1 MSYQV
6 KFHKDTSSEL
16 ASIMVHK
23 PLLFSFLVE
32 NIFKCFES
40 CENED
45 AVASVIKR
53 HTKKCVI
60 TENRQIYFV
69 VKRVYIHL
77 EIREH
82 TIHIGSVKELPE
94 NWNER

>member
-45 AVASVIKR
+45 AVASVINCTVQFHFR
-53 HTKKCVI
+53 SLTLNGANNLC
-60 TENRQIYFV
+60 R
-69 VKRVYIHL
+69 L
-77 EIREH
+77 
-82 TIHIGSVKELPE
+82 
-94 NWNER
+94 